1 MNVKDNALKANVIKN
16 QQELA
21 MRNFKF
27 NRFLLLRYSLALF
40 FFVNLYWLIFNLF
53 TRPITATIPLLII
66 ICSFLAVGEQIKL
79 YWHHD
84 NTLKFTKLFF
94 KVQFFVNIF
103 FAVVAWNESF
113 FSFLYPFLTYGT
125 HILIL
130 LYALFS
136 AGALASFLLLKK
148 SERISQNKDKKFELL
163 KRYEKTLIRESDK
176 HVRTK

>member
-1 MNVKDNALKANVIKN
+1 MNTKDNTIKAKVMKN

-21 MRNFKF
+21 VRNFKF

-53 TRPITATIPLLII
+53 TSPITAVVPLLII
-66 ICSFLAVGEQIKL
+66 ICSTLAVGEQIKL

-94 KVQFFVNIF
+94 KTQFTANVLLT
-103 FAVVAWNESF
+103 AVAWNKSI
-113 FSFLYPFLTYGT
+113 FSFLYPFLTYQNN
-125 HILIL
+125 LVML
-130 LYALFS
+130 LYALFIT
-136 AGALASFLLLKK
+136 GAFASLILIKK
-148 SERISQNKDKKFELL
+148 AERIGMNKDKKFELI
-163 KRYEKTLIRESDK
+163 KKYEKTLIRESDK